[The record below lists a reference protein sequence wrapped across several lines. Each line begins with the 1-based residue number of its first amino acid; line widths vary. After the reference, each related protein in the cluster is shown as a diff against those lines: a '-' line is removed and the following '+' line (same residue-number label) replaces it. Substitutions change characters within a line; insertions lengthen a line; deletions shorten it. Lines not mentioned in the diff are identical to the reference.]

1 MSERRCSW
9 RWPLA
14 GQLRS
19 AHLRLVS
26 VGLGLLILAYIVHFS
41 VLSIRQHDGFLTHK
55 ADLGQFDQPIWNTL
69 HGRPFLRTDGSQQLS
84 RLGDHVEP
92 IFLPVS
98 LVFLLWDDVRALLVL
113 QTVAVALGALP
124 IFWLTRDELQSAGYS
139 LSVSELAGL
148 VLAAVYLLFPALEA
162 ANLTEFHAAPLM
174 VAPVLFAIYYARQE
188 RFGWMW
194 FWALLVIS
202 VKEEMSL
209 LTLMLALWLLLFR
222 RQWKHGLALA
232 AVSLAWF
239 GLATF
244 VILPEYT
251 TGLYGVDESVYFQ
264 RYVEL
269 GDSPQ
274 AVVRSLLTRPALVWE
289 IVTEPAR
296 LQYLVGLL
304 VSAGGIL
311 PLLAPE
317 VLLLSLPS
325 LAANLLS
332 SYEAMYS
339 GVYHYSA
346 PAVPFVVTA
355 AAIGLGRIGR
365 LVSSN
370 RRRNAIMLGVALLLL
385 GGSLTYHYY
394 RGFTPLARR
403 FAWPQVTEHHR
414 LLEQR
419 FAPQIPPEAVLS
431 TTSPLFPH
439 VDHRERILL
448 FPIVEDADWVL
459 LDAGSVSEMHPSD
472 FRQAYDDL
480 IASGDWCIVDAA
492 DGYILLARRA
502 QVSGE
507 CAERCTQEL
516 PDSFYDF
523 ARADDPQPQVRVQ
536 ADFGGQLRVLGYD
549 VTSVEQFSRVGVRL
563 YWTKIAPAESL
574 LRPFP
579 FWMGEEGQVIETPE
593 QRPLVE
599 PYWYPTSRWRPGEVV
614 VTEMMPWDIGA
625 EFRLGVAVLDSDG
638 ERLPVDISG
647 PADRPIYPMDGST
660 WLRLAAFRWQDG
672 EVRPVDEGV
681 VLRYPLLAGFGG
693 LFELRGYDLV
703 PDELQ
708 TGDQIRLRLSW
719 SRVAD
724 GGQEAAFPERD
735 YTVFVHLLDAAGRR
749 VAQGDG
755 VPGYLGAV
763 PTTLWQP
770 GVPVL
775 DEHVVALPDDLPSG
789 EYSLLIGWY
798 DYQTGQRLPSSQGGD
813 SLLVTEIEIR

>member
-1 MSERRCSW
+1 MSERRFSW
-9 RWPLA
+9 RWLHA
-14 GQLRS
+14 RQLGS
-19 AHLRLVS
+19 AHLRLVA
-26 VGLGLLILAYIVHFS
+26 VGLGLLILAYAVHFS

-92 IFLPVS
+92 VLLPVS

-148 VLAAVYLLFPALEA
+148 VLAAVYLLFPALGA

-174 VAPVLFAIYYARQE
+174 VAPMLFAIYCARHE
-188 RFGWMW
+188 RFGRMW

-232 AVSLAWF
+232 AISLAWF

-244 VILPEYT
+244 VILPQYT
-251 TGLYGVDESVYFQ
+251 PGLYGVDESVYFQ
-264 RYVEL
+264 RYGEL

-296 LQYLVGLL
+296 LQYLGGLL
-304 VSAGGIL
+304 LSAGGIL

-317 VLLLSLPS
+317 VLFLSLPS
-325 LAANLLS
+325 LMANLLS

-346 PAVPFVVTA
+346 PVVPFLVAA

-365 LVSSN
+365 LVSSS
-370 RRRNAIMLGVALLLL
+370 RRRSAIVLGVALLLL

-439 VDHRERILL
+439 LDHRERILL
-448 FPIVEDADWVL
+448 FPIVDDADWVL
-459 LDAGSVSEMHPSD
+459 LDASSVSEMHPSD

-480 IASGDWCIVDAA
+480 ISSGNWCIVDAA
-492 DGYILLARRA
+492 DGYILLGRRA
-502 QVSGE
+502 QVSGDG
-507 CAERCTQEL
+507 AERCTQEL

-523 ARADDPQPQVRVQ
+523 ARVDNPQPQVRVQ
-536 ADFGGQLRVLGYD
+536 ADFGDQLRLLGYD
-549 VTSVEQFSRVGVRL
+549 VTSVEQFNRVGVRL
-563 YWTKIAPAESL
+563 YWTKIAPEESL

-579 FWMGEEGQVIETPE
+579 FWMGEEGQIFETPE

-599 PYWYPTSRWRPGEVV
+599 SYWYPTSRWRPGEVV
-614 VTEMMPWDIGA
+614 VAEMMPWDIGTQ
-625 EFRLGVAVLDSDG
+625 FRLGVAVLDSEG
-638 ERLPVDISG
+638 ERLLVHISG
-647 PADRPIYPMDGST
+647 PADHPIYPMEGST
-660 WLRLAAFRWQDG
+660 WLRLGAFHWQDG
-672 EVRPVDEGV
+672 EMRPVDEGV
-681 VLRYPLLAGFGG
+681 TLRYPLIAGFGG
-693 LFELRGYDLV
+693 LFELGSYDLE
-703 PDELQ
+703 PDMLQ
-708 TGDQIRLRLSW
+708 AGDQVKLRLSW
-719 SRVAD
+719 SRVAN
-724 GGQEAAFPERD
+724 GGPRAAFPERD
-735 YTVFVHLLDAAGRR
+735 YTVFVHLLDATGNR
-749 VAQGDG
+749 VTQGDG
-755 VPGYLGAV
+755 VPGYLGV
-763 PTTLWQP
+763 LPTTLWQP
-770 GVPVL
+770 GEPVL
-775 DEHVVALPDDLPSG
+775 DEHAVTLPGDLPAG
-789 EYSLLIGWY
+789 RYSLLIGWY
-798 DYQTGQRLPSSQGGD
+798 DPQTGLRLPSSRGGD